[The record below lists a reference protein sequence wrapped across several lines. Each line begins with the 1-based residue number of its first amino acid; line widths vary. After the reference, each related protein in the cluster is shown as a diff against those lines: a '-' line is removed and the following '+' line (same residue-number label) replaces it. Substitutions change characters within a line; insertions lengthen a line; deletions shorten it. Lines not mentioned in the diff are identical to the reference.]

1 MNEQRST
8 HSRPCTWMAG
18 RIVVELLFLW
28 RGADATVTLTSG
40 WRSPPAGAD
49 ACPGKGTDE
58 DTSC

>member
-1 MNEQRST
+1 
-8 HSRPCTWMAG
+8 MAG